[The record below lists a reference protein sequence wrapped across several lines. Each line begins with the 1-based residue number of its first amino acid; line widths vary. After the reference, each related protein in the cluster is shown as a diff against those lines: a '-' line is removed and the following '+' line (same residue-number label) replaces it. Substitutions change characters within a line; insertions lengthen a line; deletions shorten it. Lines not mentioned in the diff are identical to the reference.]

1 MQQMTKAERLSAER
15 FSKLALPMGA
25 AAVLGLALLAK
36 AGSVPSFGELALDPV
51 RFGFALLLVAAAGL
65 RQKFGI
71 SLGLAALG
79 AASVGGAMI
88 QERFSGFGLL
98 PIGVA
103 FTAFAVMVF
112 TVSSGKMAASKL
124 AGFAACLVFAP
135 FF

>member
-1 MQQMTKAERLSAER
+1 MQQMPKAERLTAER
-15 FSKLALPMGA
+15 FSNLALPMGA
-25 AAVLGLALLAK
+25 AAVLGFALLAK

-51 RFGFALLLVAAAGL
+51 RLGFALLLVAASGL

-71 SLGLAALG
+71 NLELAALG
-79 AASVGGAMI
+79 AASVGAAMV

-103 FTAFAVMVF
+103 FTAFAAMVF
-112 TVSSGKMAASKL
+112 TVSSGKTAASKV